1 MIFPQMTRIN
11 ADIRIWLFNKLNL
24 LWLAQQDDGYFNLK
38 SLRLIRA
45 ICAIRGRGFLNND
58 RKFPGHDERRCL
70 INSRR
75 ALFSLSAIKTQE
87 RYCLNFQNFGLK
99 AFIPVFLFSI
109 LILPASTTAQ
119 RSSSKSGVAAS
130 RRISFAEAQK
140 LLVGETEGNLANQPN
155 KFSRTKLSDGRVLEV
170 FYPITTR
177 NPSRKGQTIT
187 VPGYGVIY
195 ASKDVFDDTNRPR
208 HALEDLIPDGRH
220 FVASVPM
227 LVMKL
232 EKRLGKL
239 DYTRGSLRRLDS
251 FIANYHSSHTTAQ
264 TEQQVFQQV
273 TAYYG
278 EVLRRELKGEWKVR
292 EEKVTRIRV
301 QAEPNIVFV
310 SGGVAKEIKPW
321 TSILTVMSNEDLR
334 GVKLSKIFDNDLAS
348 AR

>member
-1 MIFPQMTRIN
+1 
-11 ADIRIWLFNKLNL
+11 LNL
-24 LWLAQQDDGYFNLK
+24 K
-38 SLRLIRA
+38 
-45 ICAIRGRGFLNND
+45 
-58 RKFPGHDERRCL
+58 
-70 INSRR
+70 
-75 ALFSLSAIKTQE
+75 
-87 RYCLNFQNFGLK
+87 NFGWKQILL
-99 AFIPVFLFSI
+99 ILIFSI
-109 LILPASTTAQ
+109 LVQPANILAQ
-119 RSSSKSGVAAS
+119 RASSKSGAATS

-140 LLVGETEGNLANQPN
+140 LLSGENEGNLNKQAN
-155 KFSRTKLSDGRVLEV
+155 KFSRTKLSDGRILEV

-177 NPSRKGQTIT
+177 HPTRKGQTMT

-195 ASKDVFDDTNRPR
+195 ASESVFEDTNRPR

-220 FVASVPM
+220 FVANVPM

-239 DYTRGSLRRLDS
+239 DYSRSSLRRLDS

-301 QAEPNIVFV
+301 QAEPNILFA
-310 SGGVAKEIKPW
+310 SGGMKKEIKPW
-321 TSILTVMSNEDLR
+321 ASVLSAMSNEDVR
-334 GVKLSKIFDNDLAS
+334 GVRLSKIFDNDLA
-348 AR
+348 AAVR